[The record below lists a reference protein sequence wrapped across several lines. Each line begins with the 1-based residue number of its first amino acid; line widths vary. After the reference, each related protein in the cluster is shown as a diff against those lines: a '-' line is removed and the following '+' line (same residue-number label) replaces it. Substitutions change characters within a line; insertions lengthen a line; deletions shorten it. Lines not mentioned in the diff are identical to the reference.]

1 MRSFIFLLTTTAFL
15 GVAAC
20 SQAEAPAPAEA
31 EAETVV
37 AAPANTAAAA
47 VAPAVAQ
54 DALPQL
60 TGSYWTARQALIA
73 QGYTPVNLVSEGQRV
88 CVAEMEQEREISGA
102 CPSREA
108 VLTEIQDCAGT
119 GLGQCKAIWLSP
131 AGRNVT
137 IITVD
142 GPQPGVI
149 STIEW
154 STGDDAEGTGQD

>member
-1 MRSFIFLLTTTAFL
+1 MRALIFFLTTTAQI
-15 GVAAC
+15 GAAAC
-20 SQAEAPAPAEA
+20 SQAEPSAPVEVRTETVVTAPASSAPAP
-31 EAETVV
+31 V
-37 AAPANTAAAA
+37 AT
-47 VAPAVAQ
+47 Q

-60 TGSYWTARQALIA
+60 TGSYWKARQALIA
-73 QGYTPVNLVSEGQRV
+73 QGYTPVNLGSEGWRV
-88 CVAEMEQEREISGA
+88 CVAAMEQEREIA
-102 CPSREA
+102 DCPSREE
-108 VLTEIQDCAGT
+108 VLPEIEDCAGT
-119 GLGQCKAIWLSP
+119 GLGQCKAIWRSP